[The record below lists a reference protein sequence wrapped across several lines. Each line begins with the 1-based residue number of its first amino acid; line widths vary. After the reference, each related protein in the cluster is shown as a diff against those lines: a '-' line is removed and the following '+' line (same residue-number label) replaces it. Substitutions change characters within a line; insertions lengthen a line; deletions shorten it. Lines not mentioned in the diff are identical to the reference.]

1 MATIRQRGNKW
12 QAIIKRQGYPLQS
25 KSFELK
31 KDAEKWARQQER
43 LMDTGMWVNEEKSR
57 LTTLSEL
64 LDRYQKEITASKR
77 GKDIETLRISNIKR
91 SSLAKYSLNAI
102 SPQLLADF
110 RDNRLKCVSGS
121 TVNRELSIISH
132 AFTVAIGEWG
142 FDLANNPVTLIR
154 KPPEGKPR
162 DRVLTD
168 SERDDLIASCGD
180 CANPWVLPVVVFA
193 LETAARRGE
202 ILSLQWSGVDFENS
216 VAEVNGKTGSRHIP
230 LSPKCKAMLEQLPRS
245 IDGAV
250 FPITIEAIK
259 QAYQR
264 AIRRAGIIDFTFH
277 DLRHDALTRFAK
289 MGFNILELR
298 AISGHTSANMLQ
310 RYVNIKADELADKIA
325 RIA

>member
-1 MATIRQRGNKW
+1 MATVRQRGNKW

-43 LMDTGMWVNEEKSR
+43 LIDTGLWVNEEKSR
-57 LTTLSEL
+57 RTSLSEL
-64 LDRYQKEITASKR
+64 LDRYLSEITVSKR

-91 SSLAKYSLNAI
+91 SSIAKYSLNAI
-102 SPQLLADF
+102 SPQLLADY
-110 RDNRLKCVSGS
+110 RDNRLKVVSGS

-142 FDLANNPVTLIR
+142 YDLANNPVTLIR

-162 DRVLTD
+162 DRVLT
-168 SERDDLIASCGD
+168 ETQRDDLIASCDD

-202 ILSLQWSGVDFENS
+202 ILALRWESVDLKNS

-230 LSPKCKAMLEQLPRS
+230 LSPACKVMLEKLPRS
-245 IDGAV
+245 IDGVV
-250 FPITIEAIK
+250 FPVTLETLK

-264 AIRRAGIIDFTFH
+264 AVRRAGIVDFTFH

-310 RYVNIKADELADKIA
+310 RYVNIKADELANKIA
-325 RIA
+325 RFA

>member
-1 MATIRQRGNKW
+1 MATIRQRSNKW
-12 QAIIKRQGYPLQS
+12 QAIIKRHGYPLQS
-25 KSFELK
+25 KTFELR
-31 KDAEKWARQQER
+31 KDAEKWARYQER
-43 LMDTGMWVNEEKSR
+43 LMDTGAWVNEGKSR
-57 LTTLSEL
+57 LTTLSML
-64 LDRYQKEITASKR
+64 LDRYEKEITVSKR
-77 GKDIETLRISNIKR
+77 GKDIEALRISNIKR
-91 SSLAKYSLNAI
+91 SSIAKYSLNAI

-110 RDNRLKCVSGS
+110 RDNRLKFVSGS

-132 AFTVAIGEWG
+132 AFTIAIGEWG
-142 FDLANNPVTLIR
+142 FDLSNNPVTLIR
-154 KPPEGKPR
+154 KPREGKPR

-168 SERDDLIASCGD
+168 SERDGLIASCGD

-202 ILSLQWSGVDFENS
+202 ILALRWDGVDLENS
-216 VAEVNGKTGSRHIP
+216 VAEVNGKTGSRKIP
-230 LSPKCKAMLEQLPRS
+230 LSPACKAMLVQLPRS

-264 AIRRAGIIDFTFH
+264 AVRRAGIIDFTFH

-298 AISGHTSANMLQ
+298 SISGHTSANMLQ
-310 RYVNIKADELADKIA
+310 RYVKIKADELADKIA
-325 RIA
+325 KFG